1 MDIIGSTNVY
11 TINNKKLIPVLEFPN
26 SEEAR
31 DYVRD
36 QHRFNPVFVT
46 LAHSMLSDERDRFL
60 DLFSFYDDRYLLHRT
75 YFTGDEEAL
84 EKKIKEA
91 WRLG

>member
-11 TINNKKLIPVLEFPN
+11 TINNKKLIPVLEFSN

-36 QHRFNPVFVT
+36 QHRFNPVFVI
-46 LAHSMLSDERDRFL
+46 LAHSMMSDERDRFL

-75 YFTGDEEAL
+75 YFTGDEEIL

>member
-11 TINNKKLIPVLEFPN
+11 TISEKKLTPVLEFPN

-46 LAHSMLSDERDRFL
+46 LAHSITSDERDRFL
-60 DLFSFYDDRYLLHRT
+60 DLFSFYDDRYMLYRT
-75 YFTGDEEAL
+75 YFTGDEETL

-91 WRLG
+91 RRLG